1 MTNDICHVAKM
12 SHLILFAD
20 DTNIFVADHN
30 LYNLIC
36 NINYELQVISKWFQ
50 VNKLS
55 LNVNKTNFVLFVSPN
70 NLVNQVLINGMPIKQ
85 VSSAKFLGV
94 YLDEHLTWS
103 DHVKTDIGK
112 ISKTC
117 GILNKLN
124 LPQNILLNIYN
135 TLILYIYH
143 ICNSVQ

>member
-103 DHVKTDIGK
+103 DHVKTVIGK